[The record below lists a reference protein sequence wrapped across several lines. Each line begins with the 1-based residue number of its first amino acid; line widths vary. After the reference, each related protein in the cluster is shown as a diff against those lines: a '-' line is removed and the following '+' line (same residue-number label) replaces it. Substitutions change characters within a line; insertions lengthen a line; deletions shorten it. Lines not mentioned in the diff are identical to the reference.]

1 MYPLD
6 HLGGG
11 GASPSLG
18 EMKRVASCR
27 YAIMIRVSCRD
38 LRKIHLHAYLRLRFS
53 RGSGYLSSMRIFLCL
68 CLFIASFSLLA
79 ADSPIVLKDAVRPG
93 EGRLAIAVNSS
104 DASIAKLAR
113 RAFSLHGGCTL
124 TTASKSAY
132 VFELERASGS
142 SVTLTISSGQ
152 TGQEQLRRT
161 VPGRDLQNATL
172 RACDMAVE
180 ATLHTKGFFAGKL
193 AFVGKQRGVSEIYTC
208 DLLFNHVRPLTADR
222 SLVTG
227 PSWSPDGTKLLYTT
241 YYKTGF
247 PDIYLIDL
255 RSGRKTPIATYKGT
269 NSGGDFSPNG
279 RNIAMSL
286 SGSGNAEIF
295 VADANGKK
303 PRRLTTNKSLET
315 SPTWSPD
322 GRRLAFTSDTR
333 GKPQIYE
340 ISANGGPM
348 RRIPTNVSSYC
359 AEPAWN
365 PVKENLIAFT
375 AAVSGGFQIYL
386 YDSKTGSSQYLTKG
400 AKSAVEPTWL
410 NDGRHLVFTQRQNG
424 RTRLMLLDSETKKVS
439 ALHVPEFGD
448 ASSAS
453 FVY

>member
-1 MYPLD
+1 M
-6 HLGGG
+6 
-11 GASPSLG
+11 
-18 EMKRVASCR
+18 
-27 YAIMIRVSCRD
+27 
-38 LRKIHLHAYLRLRFS
+38 RFFHC
-53 RGSGYLSSMRIFLCL
+53 FLL
-68 CLFIASFSLLA
+68 LIASFSLLRA
-79 ADSPIVLKDAVRPG
+79 ESPIQLKDAVRPG
-93 EGRLAIAVNSS
+93 EGRLAIAVTST

-113 RAFSLHGGCTL
+113 RAFGLHGGCTVT
-124 TTASKSAY
+124 TTAKSAY
-132 VFELERASGS
+132 TFQIERASGS
-142 SVTLTISSGQ
+142 SVTLTIRSGQ
-152 TGQEQLRRT
+152 PAQEQLRRT
-161 VPGRDLQNATL
+161 VPGGDLQNATL
-172 RACDMAVE
+172 RACDMAIE

-193 AFVGKQRGVSEIYTC
+193 AFVGKQRGVSEIYTS
-208 DLLFNHVRPLTADR
+208 DLLFNRVRPLTADR

-227 PSWSPDGTKLLYTT
+227 PSWSSDGTKLLYTT

-247 PDIYLIDL
+247 PDIYMIDL
-255 RSGRKTPIATYKGT
+255 SSGRKKPIATYKGT

-279 RNIAMSL
+279 RSIAMSL

-295 VADANGKK
+295 VTDASGKK

-365 PVKENLIAFT
+365 PVKANLIAFT
-375 AAVSGGFQIYL
+375 AAVGGGFQIAL
-386 YDSKTGSSQYLTKG
+386 YDTATRSSNILTSVSQ
-400 AKSAVEPTWL
+400 SAVEPTWL
-410 NDGRHLVFTQRQNG
+410 NDGRHLVFTKRQQG
-424 RTRLMLLDSETKKVS
+424 RTRLMLLDTETKKVS
-439 ALHVPEFGD
+439 ALHVPDFGD